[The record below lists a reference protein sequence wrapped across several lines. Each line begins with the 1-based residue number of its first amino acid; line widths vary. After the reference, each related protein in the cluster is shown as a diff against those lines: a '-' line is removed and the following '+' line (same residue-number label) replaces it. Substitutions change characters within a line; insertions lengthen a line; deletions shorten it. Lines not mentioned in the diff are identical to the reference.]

1 MDQEWMKDPTL
12 SGIDSHKLEQLSAL
26 ARQGSS
32 MNQKELLPFLLAAA
46 SKSKNQNM
54 NFSTIEAQTI
64 LSVLKKNKS
73 KEEQDRIDRLV
84 DMFQKGKT
92 RSHH

>member
-12 SGIDSHKLEQLSAL
+12 SSIDIHKLEQLSAL
-26 ARQGSS
+26 ARQGSG

-46 SKSKNQNM
+46 SKSRNQNM
-54 NFSTIEAQTI
+54 NFSTIETQAI

-92 RSHH
+92 QSSH